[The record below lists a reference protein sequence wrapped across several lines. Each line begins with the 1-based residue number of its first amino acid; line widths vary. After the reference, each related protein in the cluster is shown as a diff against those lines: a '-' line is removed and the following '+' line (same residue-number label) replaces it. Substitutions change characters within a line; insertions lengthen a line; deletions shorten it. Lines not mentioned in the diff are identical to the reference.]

1 MTAWSGIGY
10 YECLT
15 RQDIEDNIQNGTF
28 TRLSTFTVDNKLVTK
43 AEVSA
48 YISFTPNAS
57 FNAKTSNQIIIKGDI
72 NAGGITPPPTP
83 TPTPASFPNRYY
95 VRKLNADCTLT
106 LTYIYADL
114 GAGINPPTVNQ
125 YVTLSEVSGCYVV
138 VSIDQSNSVT
148 ATINAVYPTSCTCTA
163 ALLTLSYGTNGFQ
176 TCLGVPSAY
185 QTLTISGV
193 YLTDN
198 IIITGPSQLEF
209 SLNPTTNYV
218 ANLTLTPS
226 SGTVSPTTVYF
237 RLTGAYTYAP
247 TGLTIDITST
257 GASPLNLSSAAA
269 YTIASPS
276 ITSTTP
282 GSRVGTGTVTL
293 SATVTTSATVDWY
306 AASTGGTALA
316 TGTLSF
322 TTPSISTT
330 TTYYI
335 QARDTSGNNCTPAS
349 STRTAVIATI
359 TAPPVPAPLV
369 GTLGTSIVFWGS
381 LSALAYGGFSWVEN
395 GPYTANIPT
404 IQGGSTSPYSVN
416 TDYMYFDGS
425 NTKLFFPNR
434 QYLTNAPLEGSR
446 NFTLMSYGNFSND
459 GTTRILWSQEYN
471 SSGWGIKFEPSSPAG
486 LRFTISENN
495 YNTYI
500 LIPSANQSSMFTNIG
515 SNRGILC
522 TFVFSSY
529 TSGFNT
535 YTYVEI
541 YFNDVKIGDSYTVS
555 NIRWGAGYLNSGH
568 LMFSDG
574 ASGIYSGGATYY
586 KGDIRYMLMY
596 NTTLTQ
602 PQISSIYQYLAGN
615 TPTSTSTNTGGST
628 NSTGTG
634 TFYTLY

>member
-57 FNAKTSNQIIIKGDI
+57 FNAKTSDQIIIKGDI

-106 LTYIYADL
+106 STYLYADL
-114 GAGINPPTVNQ
+114 GTGITPPTVNQ
-125 YVTLSEVSGCYVV
+125 YVTLSTNAGCWQV

-148 ATINAVYPTSCTCTA
+148 DTINAVYPTSCTCTSP
-163 ALLTLSYGTNGFQ
+163 LLTVSYGTTGFQ

-218 ANLTLTPS
+218 ASLTLTPS
-226 SGTVSPTTVYF
+226 SGTVSQTTVYF
-237 RLTGAYTYAP
+237 RITGAYTYAP
-247 TGLTIDITST
+247 TWLTINITST
-257 GASPLNLSSAAA
+257 GASPLNPSSAAA

-330 TTYYI
+330 TTYYV

-349 STRTAVIATI
+349 STRTAVVATI
-359 TAPPVPAPLV
+359 TPPPVPAPLI
-369 GTLGTSIVFWGS
+369 GTLGTSIVFWDTLGTDIS
-381 LSALAYGGFSWVEN
+381 GFPTVNYNGINEPTNNPFIPLIGTMPINSGTPFLSYYYFNEYQPTYSGG
-395 GPYTANIPT
+395 
-404 IQGGSTSPYSVN
+404 
-416 TDYMYFDGS
+416 
-425 NTKLFFPNR
+425 R
-434 QYLTNAPLEGSR
+434 YLTWTAGTYLKNAPAQSSKL
-446 NFTLMSYGNFSND
+446 FTLMWYGTLPQ
-459 GTTRILWSQEYN
+459 GTGVDN
-471 SSGWGIKFEPSSPAG
+471 SSNYYKLWCKDSNSFGWDIIWEPVPA
-486 LRFTISENN
+486 RFTFRRQIFSDKYISYTWEN
-495 YNTYI
+495 
-500 LIPSANQSSMFTNIG
+500 
-515 SNRGILC
+515 SNFNLY
-522 TFVFSSY
+522 TFVFLDSSIILNIN
-529 TSGFNT
+529 G
-535 YTYVEI
+535 VQR
-541 YFNDVKIGDSYTVS
+541 DTVS
-555 NIRWGAGYLNSGH
+555 PNLIEFGTVSTDLNFGYGYTNNDAI
-568 LMFSDG
+568 F
-574 ASGIYSGGATYY
+574 Y
-586 KGDIRYMLMY
+586 KGQVSQVLMY
-596 NTTLTQ
+596 NNALTQ
-602 PQISSIYQYLAGN
+602 SQISSIYQYFSGN

-634 TFYTLY
+634 TFFTLY